1 MKTSLIIKRCVQA
14 ALLGVALV
22 STAMA
27 QPGPGWGGGPGMQRG
42 MGGAGGGYGM
52 GPGGGYGMGYGMG
65 SGAWG
70 GRGAAGNSNMVR
82 GWALMTPEERTAQQ
96 VKMRAVKTY
105 DECKTVQGEHRTL
118 METRARDKGL
128 TPFTPRGNPCDNLKA
143 RGMIQ

>member
-14 ALLGVALV
+14 ALLGAALV

-27 QPGPGWGGGPGMQRG
+27 QPGPGWGGPGMQRG

-52 GPGGGYGMGYGMG
+52 GPGGGRGMGHVMG
-65 SGAWG
+65 PGAWG
-70 GRGAAGNSNMVR
+70 GRSAAGNPNMVR
-82 GWALMTPEERTAQQ
+82 GRALMTPEERTAQQ

-118 METRARDKGL
+118 LETRARDKGL

>member
-14 ALLGVALV
+14 ALLGAALV

-27 QPGPGWGGGPGMQRG
+27 QPGPGWGGPGMQRG
-42 MGGAGGGYGM
+42 MGGAGGGFGM
-52 GPGGGYGMGYGMG
+52 GPGGGRGMGYGMG

-143 RGMIQ
+143 RGLIQ

>member
-14 ALLGVALV
+14 ALLGAALV

-27 QPGPGWGGGPGMQRG
+27 QPGPGWGGPGMQRG

-52 GPGGGYGMGYGMG
+52 GPGGGRGMGYGMG

-96 VKMRAVKTY
+96 VKMRSVKTY

-118 METRARDKGL
+118 LETRARDKGL

>member
-1 MKTSLIIKRCVQA
+1 MKTSLILKRCVQA

-52 GPGGGYGMGYGMG
+52 GPGGGRGMGYGMG

>member
-14 ALLGVALV
+14 ALLGAALV

-52 GPGGGYGMGYGMG
+52 GPGGGRGMGHGMG
-65 SGAWG
+65 PGAWG
-70 GRGAAGNSNMVR
+70 GRGAAGNPNMVR
-82 GWALMTPEERTAQQ
+82 GRALMTPEERTSQQ

-105 DECKTVQGEHRTL
+105 DECVAVQTEHRGAMEVRAKEKGVTL
-118 METRARDKGL
+118 PQPRANG
-128 TPFTPRGNPCDNLKA
+128 CDRMKA
-143 RGMIQ
+143 RGWIN

>member
-1 MKTSLIIKRCVQA
+1 MKTSLILKRCVQA
-14 ALLGVALV
+14 ALLGAALV

-27 QPGPGWGGGPGMQRG
+27 QPGPGWGGPGMQRG

-52 GPGGGYGMGYGMG
+52 GPGGGRGMGYGMG

-118 METRARDKGL
+118 LETRARDKGL